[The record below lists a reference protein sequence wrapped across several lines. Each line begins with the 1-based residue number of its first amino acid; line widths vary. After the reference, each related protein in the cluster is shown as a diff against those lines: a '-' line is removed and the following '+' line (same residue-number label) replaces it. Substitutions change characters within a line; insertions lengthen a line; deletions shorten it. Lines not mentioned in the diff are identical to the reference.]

1 MKKHLILLILS
12 SVFILN
18 VLPSGAQETYC
29 YAERESGALY
39 LDLYRPAAG
48 AQTTVDGIAK
58 PTVLFVFG
66 GGFVGGRRNDPD
78 MLHWYNRLSENGYVV
93 VAIDYRLGM
102 KDYQV
107 GKGLAGA
114 FKAVDRFQYSQQI
127 GVEDVFAAVQYFA
140 AHPKLGVDPAGIV
153 LVGSSAGAII
163 SLASAYAVANGEAP
177 GGIRFK
183 GVMSFAGAII
193 STSGAP
199 KFREAPCPLAM
210 FHGTADGAVAY
221 DHTGAFGKGIWGS
234 SYLAKQFKKKG
245 WTFQIWRFYGYN
257 HDVAAYMDYL
267 WPIEK
272 EFLENDVIRGIGRS
286 VDATVDDPALPHW
299 KAVTLDTIY

>member
-1 MKKHLILLILS
+1 MKKSLSAVILT
-12 SVFILN
+12 
-18 VLPSGAQETYC
+18 VLLLLTAAASRAQETYC
-29 YAERESGALY
+29 FAERESGALY
-39 LDLYRPAAG
+39 LDLYRPVAG
-48 AQTTVDGIAK
+48 AQTSLDGIAK
-58 PTVLFVFG
+58 PAVLFVFG

-78 MLHWYNRLSENGYVV
+78 MFHWYNRLAEDGYSV

-114 FKAVDRFQYSQQI
+114 FKAVDRFLYSQQI
-127 GVEDVFAAVQYFA
+127 GVEDVFAAVRFLA
-140 AHPKLGVDPAGIV
+140 DHPELGVDPAGIV

-163 SLASAYAVANGEAP
+163 SLACAYAVANGEAP
-177 GGIRFK
+177 DGIRFK

-221 DHTGAFGKGIWGS
+221 NHTGAFGKGIWGS

-245 WTFQIWRFYGYN
+245 WTFQIWRFDGYN
-257 HDVAAYMDYL
+257 HDVAAYMDHL

-272 EFLENDVIRGIGRS
+272 EFLENDVIRGIARS
-286 VDATVDDPALPHW
+286 VDATVDDPTLPHW
-299 KAVTLDTIY
+299 KAVTLDTLY